1 VFTWTEEKNKL
12 NKKKHGF
19 YLSEIVDVF
28 DDVHLIERYDREHSS
43 DEDRFICLG
52 KLHDTIMLFVVFTEQ
67 GGDVHL
73 VSARKAEPIE
83 ERLYNAHYEKE
94 TRGN

>member
-1 VFTWTEEKNKL
+1 MYTWTEEKNQL

-28 DDVHLIERYDREHSS
+28 DDPHLIDWFDREHSS
-43 DEDRFICLG
+43 ME
-52 KLHDTIMLFVVFTEQ
+52 
-67 GGDVHL
+67 
-73 VSARKAEPIE
+73 E
-83 ERLYNAHYEKE
+83 ERLYYAHYEEE